1 MIWSISWRNV
11 WRNKTRSLVIILA
24 VTIGLFGGIFTYAFM
39 SGMSVQRTNAAIEYE
54 ISNIQ
59 IHNPEFLLNE
69 EINFTI
75 NNSEALISKVEKV
88 EGVKAVCSRI
98 KCSGMAS
105 TAITGAGIT
114 INAVNPNKEKKVSKL
129 YTKLLKGKF
138 LEKGDKIPVVI
149 GEKLANKLKAN
160 VGSKIVVTV
169 ANVKGVITYAAYIV
183 VGIYKT
189 GNDIF
194 DEANIFVE
202 DVPFAKLIGFD
213 LKNSSEIAISLNNND
228 DTDAIAVLIKTKLQ
242 SQISSKN
249 IAVQTWNE
257 IQPTLSAMTSMMDLV
272 SSIFLI
278 IILIALAFGIVNTML
293 MVVMERVRE
302 LGMLMA
308 IGMNHKRIF
317 SMIMLETIFLSIIGG
332 VLGIVI
338 SILCVDYF
346 AVHGINL
353 SIIGEGVNSI
363 GFSSMVYLQADNSFY
378 MQAGIL
384 VIVTAILSSIYPA
397 LKALKLNPAEAV
409 REEG

>member
-149 GEKLANKLKAN
+149 GEKLANKLKAD